1 MSHPHQQGDRESVPQ
16 HAATYPRPAFSGAR
30 LELPRFQFAPSP
42 GLATT
47 APAPAPAPERT
58 YSPPPQQRYRPAAP
72 MLAPT
77 IRPVAT
83 MAPAPVPT
91 WQATATAVAQPVA
104 VSYTQPM
111 PAAVAPPVRT
121 PAAHAMANVTRP
133 AASVAWQHA
142 AAPAE
147 RTLLQRITPVHMG
160 VLMVL
165 VVMMMVVTSGP
176 GAMNAKPARLGAA
189 AAVDGGG
196 GVPMP
201 VRSGATA
208 TNAATAAGAQKAG
221 GAAPK
226 VRTIKV
232 GSSQVRARVR
242 AGGIPSPAAAAN
254 LAIVGGG
261 RVAASQTGSVRMS
274 GIPSP
279 AASEQLGPQKLPF
292 RPTDGVT
299 LPRASG
305 ERDSHAVDTHY
316 GATSLPM
323 EEPAAPAMTPGASA
337 AQAERQV
344 TINQLSGTTS
354 APAVPTPGGA
364 VLAY

>member
-1 MSHPHQQGDRESVPQ
+1 
-16 HAATYPRPAFSGAR
+16 
-30 LELPRFQFAPSP
+30 
-42 GLATT
+42 
-47 APAPAPAPERT
+47 
-58 YSPPPQQRYRPAAP
+58 

-77 IRPVAT
+77 TRPVAT
-83 MAPAPVPT
+83 MAPAPTWQQQPQQYAAPTPAPT

-104 VSYTQPM
+104 VSYAQPM
-111 PAAVAPPVRT
+111 PVAVAPPVRT

-133 AASVAWQHA
+133 SASVAWQHA
-142 AAPAE
+142 DVPAE

-176 GAMNAKPARLGAA
+176 AAMSTKPARLGAA
-189 AAVDGGG
+189 PVDGGG

-208 TNAATAAGAQKAG
+208 TNAATTAGAPKAAGAAKAVKPAK
-221 GAAPK
+221 AAPSVAPK
-226 VRTIKV
+226 ARTIKV

-254 LAIVGGG
+254 LAIAGGG
-261 RVAASQTGSVRMS
+261 RVAASQTESVRMS

-299 LPRASG
+299 LPRATG
-305 ERDSHAVDTHY
+305 ERDGHAVDTHY

-344 TINQLSGTTS
+344 TINQLSGTTT
-354 APAVPTPGGA
+354 APAVPAPGGA